1 MEALRKATETLTTDP
16 EWGELGL
23 VVVIFVVAAFFFRQV
38 FRFSGRL
45 DHTSYLSTV
54 ITTAMSDA
62 EMRQIL
68 RQLDEDFD
76 RGRYH
81 EKVLLDD
88 NWLSLASNRRP
99 KPDPVVAE
107 EPEVQRDED
116 AMQSWR
122 GISPGPGYDDPW
134 RTSGPPRLGYTRLP
148 GAIDEGRSSP
158 TPEQERTRQLIEQYK
173 RDVQNWRIKVDREA
187 RRRYGQEVDEKRL
200 SAEVKARSV
209 LGQIDLGVLRGR
221 GPQFLLQFTA
231 IVVIILSTVALG
243 ILGKLSPEQS
253 GTILAAVAGYVLGK
267 SADSGAPA
275 SNQMPTPSNP
285 EGASMSEKPDPK
297 NGNV

>member
-1 MEALRKATETLTTDP
+1 MEALKTTAANNP
-16 EWGELGL
+16 GWGELGL
-23 VVVIFVVAAFFFRQV
+23 VAVIFVVAAFFFRQV

-62 EMRQIL
+62 EMRQIR
-68 RQLDEDFD
+68 RQLDEDFE

-88 NWLSLASNRRP
+88 AWLGLPNNRRP
-99 KPDPVVAE
+99 KPEPAVAE
-107 EPEVQRDED
+107 DPEVQRYED

-122 GISPGPGYDDPW
+122 GMSPDPGYDDPW
-134 RTSGPPRLGYTRLP
+134 RTSGPPPIAYTRLP
-148 GAIDEGRSSP
+148 GGVDEGRSPP
-158 TPEQERTRQLIEQYK
+158 TPEQQRTRQQLIEQFK
-173 RDVQNWRIKVDREA
+173 REVKNWQVRVDREA
-187 RRRYGQEVDEKRL
+187 RRRYGQEVDDKRF

-243 ILGKLSPEQS
+243 ILGKLAPEQS

-267 SADSGAPA
+267 STDSGASVRNQIPA
-275 SNQMPTPSNP
+275 PTNP
-285 EGASMSEKPDPK
+285 EGAPTSEKTDPK
-297 NGNV
+297 NRSA